1 MSGRDRPSVGSVAG
15 TVSATGKGRVCPG
28 CGRPVALCICRGS
41 QRQHE
46 RDATVH
52 VRREVEPRSD
62 GALTT
67 ISRVPLPEAELRA
80 LAGELG
86 RACGSDASVVS
97 GVIQI
102 HGDHQTVVARALE
115 GRGYTVEID

>member
-1 MSGRDRPSVGSVAG
+1 MSGRDRQSVGSVAG

-52 VRREVEPRSD
+52 VRREVDTRRG

-67 ISRVPLPEAELRA
+67 ISRVPLPDRELRE

-86 RACGSDASVVS
+86 RACGSEASVAS

-102 HGDHQTVVARALE
+102 RGDHQTVVARALE
-115 GRGYTVEID
+115 GRGYTVDAD